1 MLLKNK
7 TAVITGCNRGIG
19 KSILECFARNGA
31 NIYACVRKE
40 SEEFSKICS
49 ELMKLYEVNINI
61 IPFDFTQDEEIKK
74 AAKTI
79 ISSKCKIDIL
89 VNNASIV
96 PENRLFS
103 MMSMQSM
110 KEIFDINF
118 FSQMLF
124 TQYISRTMMK
134 QKCGSIVNMA
144 SIAALDGGPAQIE
157 YVSSKA
163 AIVGATKKLA
173 AELGGYGIRV
183 NAIAPGM
190 TNTDMIK
197 EMKEDVFQ
205 HSLNNVIMKRLA
217 EPEEIA
223 NVALFLS
230 SHMSSF
236 VTGQVIRV
244 DGGMLR

>member
-61 IPFDFTQDEEIKK
+61 VHFDFAQDEEIKK

-124 TQYISRTMMK
+124 TPVSYTHLDVYKRQCRT
-134 QKCGSIVNMA
+134 
-144 SIAALDGGPAQIE
+144 
-157 YVSSKA
+157 
-163 AIVGATKKLA
+163 
-173 AELGGYGIRV
+173 
-183 NAIAPGM
+183 
-190 TNTDMIK
+190 
-197 EMKEDVFQ
+197 
-205 HSLNNVIMKRLA
+205 
-217 EPEEIA
+217 
-223 NVALFLS
+223 
-230 SHMSSF
+230 
-236 VTGQVIRV
+236 
-244 DGGMLR
+244 